1 MVIWVW
7 AGALGGPT
15 HICIHF
21 GLFQVSEFSF
31 NTMMLDRQ
39 IRRRIIQLLDT
50 YFAVLLLLVLLF
62 SICLTQKTLCAFFSQ
77 NSISLLFVVFVY
89 KQWLKTCM
97 FFHLTEFYCSRS
109 QFIDMTLRWLCRISQ
124 MNTIKWHIWYLR
136 FGQWLFV
143 ISVGVCSNSWIFFP
157 SK

>member
-1 MVIWVW
+1 MFLTIEYWLNKFSLEMVEEKKTHRDRNRKTFTQWEIMLGYVVISVW

-50 YFAVLLLLVLLF
+50 YFAVLLL
-62 SICLTQKTLCAFFSQ
+62 
-77 NSISLLFVVFVY
+77 
-89 KQWLKTCM
+89 
-97 FFHLTEFYCSRS
+97 
-109 QFIDMTLRWLCRISQ
+109 
-124 MNTIKWHIWYLR
+124 
-136 FGQWLFV
+136 
-143 ISVGVCSNSWIFFP
+143 
-157 SK
+157 